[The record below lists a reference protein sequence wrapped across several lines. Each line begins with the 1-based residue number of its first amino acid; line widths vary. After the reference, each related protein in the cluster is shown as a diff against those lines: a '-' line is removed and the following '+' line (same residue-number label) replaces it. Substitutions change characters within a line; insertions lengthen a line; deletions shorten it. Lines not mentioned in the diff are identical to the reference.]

1 MSTSTDSTPQEGLA
15 NNEALARR
23 AVGGAFGGFFVDM
36 FDVYLPIVAL
46 APAAAYFQVK
56 GVSASTQSLLVALV
70 FVAALIG
77 RPIGAALF
85 GHFGDK
91 IGRRRTAI
99 VAVGGFGVVSLLIAL
114 MPGYQQI
121 GITSVVI
128 LILLRLVD
136 GIFLGGEYTGAAP
149 LAMEY
154 SPRAKRGLY
163 GGLIMTGF
171 PLAYVLISISTLV
184 MLKIAPAKGINSPY
198 VQWGWRVPFVVG
210 ALLAFVFVV
219 LYSKFV
225 PESDVWKQSA
235 PSKAPL
241 RQLFK
246 GSNLRQFAQV
256 FAMMT
261 GVWLTLYMV
270 SAVLP
275 GLLKT
280 VIKLS
285 SSQTT
290 MVVLVANAVL
300 IGGYIAAG
308 VISQKTGRRIFFIVF
323 GLLSATIG
331 SILYGVIVNLT
342 AASFGL
348 VLILVIM
355 VNLVVVSCWGV
366 VTTYINERFDTS
378 VRASGFGLGYS
389 LAVVIPSFYAFYQ
402 IWLSH
407 VVPMRYTPIV
417 ILVIGSLLISVGAA
431 MGPETRDV
439 AIRPED

>member
-1 MSTSTDSTPQEGLA
+1 MSASAETAGTRSGS
-15 NNEALARR
+15 NETIARR
-23 AVGGAFGGFFVDM
+23 AAVGAFAGFFVDM

-46 APAAAYFQVK
+46 APAAAYFEVK
-56 GVSASTQSLLVALV
+56 GASKSTQSLLVALV

-91 IGRRRTAI
+91 IGRRRAAMT
-99 VAVGGFGVVSLLIAL
+99 AVGGFGVVTLLIAI

-121 GITSVVI
+121 GIASVII

-136 GIFLGGEYTGAAP
+136 GIFLGGEYTGASP

-154 SPRAKRGLY
+154 APKAKRGLY
-163 GGLIMTGF
+163 GGLIMSGF
-171 PLAYVLISISTLV
+171 PIAYVLISLSTLV
-184 MLKIAPAKGINSPY
+184 LLGIAPAKGINSPY
-198 VQWGWRVPFVVG
+198 VQWGWRIPFVLG
-210 ALLAFVFVV
+210 AILAFLFVF
-219 LYSKFV
+219 LYGKFV
-225 PESDVWKQSA
+225 PESDVWEQAK

-241 RQLFK
+241 KQLFS
-246 GSNLRQFAQV
+246 GSNFKHFVQV
-256 FAMMT
+256 FVMMT

-275 GLLKT
+275 GLLKS

-290 MVVLVANAVL
+290 LTVLVANAFLVA
-300 IGGYIAAG
+300 GYIGAG
-308 VISQKTGRRIFFIVF
+308 VISQRTGRRPFFIGF
-323 GLLSATIG
+323 GLLAAIVG
-331 SILYGVIVNLT
+331 GILYSIIVNLS

-348 VLILVIM
+348 VIVLAIVI
-355 VNLVVVSCWGV
+355 NLVVVSCWGV

-402 IWLSH
+402 IWLGH
-407 VVPMRYTPIV
+407 LVAPRYTAVV
-417 ILVIGSLLISVGAA
+417 ILVVGGLLMTVGAV

-439 AIRPED
+439 VIRPED